1 MRTRRASRGST
12 AATRMAEAGAKIL
25 LGEASGP
32 DTAPE
37 IRVPAIY

>member
-1 MRTRRASRGST
+1 
-12 AATRMAEAGAKIL
+12 MAEAGAKML